1 MSEAKFAVGIDL
13 GTTNCVMAAVDL
25 SEQARFPDIQ
35 DIPIYQRLD
44 EEQKGNSNRLP
55 SFLYAPTERQGEQ
68 LGLDEDDPEG
78 WVLGEAAADLGRR
91 VPGRLVTSAKSWLCH
106 QRVNPSEAILPWAV
120 GDEMHKISPFQATSW
135 ILEHLKR
142 AWNRASFAQGSQLEE
157 QILTVTLP
165 ASFDQSARQWT
176 LEACK
181 QAGLGHAKLLEEPQ
195 AAFYA
200 WITLRKGRWGE
211 ALGQGRRI
219 LVCDVGGGTSDFSL
233 MQGLEDGDQ
242 FSFERLAVGDHL
254 LLGGDNVDLAV
265 AHYAESK
272 LSGSKSKLNASQWHL
287 LAQLARRAKESLLS
301 DPDMDEITMRL
312 PGAGRK
318 VIGGLRQATLSRD
331 ELNQLVLEGFYPRV
345 DQSYQP
351 RSKVGLSEMGLPYE
365 AEPAVTWHILDFIRK
380 HGDQE
385 SYPDWVLF
393 NGGSLEPDLIRE
405 RILEVLRANAPS
417 PDHHVGVLQ
426 SDSLANAVA
435 RGAAYYSYISQK
447 GGLRIGG
454 GSSHAYYLGIGG
466 EQGQQVCVIPKGS
479 EPHEQHTLQLKG
491 LEVRTNH
498 PVSFSVFE
506 SDKFPLDEVGH
517 LRKLEQTQASGR
529 LNTLVRFGKQGER
542 TIPVEVRGELTEL
555 DTLQLEL
562 ASVHTEHQW
571 DLEFDLRQ
579 KQNED
584 TNAVSDEPAKS
595 SFKWPFEIRNW
606 VAVHFDA
613 AQPKSLIK
621 QLEKDLNLSKS
632 DWSLMLLRDLADAL
646 LENHQ
651 LIGKSPQHEGGWLA
665 ALSYSMRPGVGH
677 PQDELRRQK
686 IWSIYRAG
694 PKFPREVRS
703 KTEWAILWR
712 RLSMGLEV
720 GRQEDLYGRTKKSI
734 FDKKGQPLFKAE
746 LSENWRMIASFEH
759 ISRKDKKKLGDALI
773 KNLNDKSDKLQVQLS
788 LWAISRFGSRL
799 PLQAQVTTIP
809 TFSEIEPWVQ
819 YLISH
824 SEWCEYGVSQAL
836 LELCRKCGE
845 ASLDIK
851 PEIMAQV
858 EDFFENDVSLKSE
871 HWKLALHQVER
882 RDMSEHQQLLGESL
896 PSGLEL
902 NLN

>member
-1 MSEAKFAVGIDL
+1 MAEARFAVGIDL

-25 SEQARFPDIQ
+25 NEQARFPDIH

-44 EEQKGNSNRLP
+44 EDQKGESDRLP
-55 SFLYAPTERQGEQ
+55 SFLYAPTERQSEQ
-68 LGLDEDDPEG
+68 LGLDANDPEG
-78 WVLGEAAADLGRR
+78 WVLGEAATEFGRR

-106 QRVNPSEAILPWAV
+106 QRINPSEAILPWAV
-120 GDEMHKISPFQATSW
+120 GDEMHKISPFQATTW

-142 AWNRASFAQGSQLEE
+142 AWNKATFAQGTNLEE
-157 QILTVTLP
+157 QVLTVTLP

-211 ALGQGRRI
+211 ALQGGRRI

-233 MQGLEDGDQ
+233 MQGLEEGEQ
-242 FSFERLAVGDHL
+242 FSFERLAVGSHL

-272 LSGSKSKLNASQWHL
+272 LSGGKSKLNASQWHL

-301 DPDMDEITMRL
+301 DPELNEVTLRL
-312 PGAGRK
+312 PGSGRK

-331 ELNQLVLEGFYPRV
+331 ELNKLVLEGFYPKV
-345 DQSYQP
+345 DLSYQP

-365 AEPAVTWHILDFIRK
+365 AEPAVTWHILDFIKK

-405 RILEVLRANAPS
+405 RILEVLRTNAPS
-417 PDHHVGVLQ
+417 PNHQVGVLE

-454 GSSHAYYLGIGG
+454 GSSHAYYLGVGG
-466 EQGQQVCVIPKGS
+466 DQGQRVCVIPKGA
-479 EPHEQHTLQLKG
+479 EPHEQHTLKLKG

-498 PVSFSVFE
+498 PVAFSIFE
-506 SDKFPLDEVGH
+506 SDQFPLDEVGH
-517 LRKLEQTQASGR
+517 LRQLEKTLASGR

-542 TIPVEVRGELTEL
+542 TIPVEVKGELTEL

-562 ASVHTEHQW
+562 ASIHTEHQW

-579 KQNED
+579 QNEGA
-584 TNAVSDEPAKS
+584 TEEQARES
-595 SFKWPFEIRNW
+595 SPGFTWPFEVVDW
-606 VAVHFDA
+606 LADHLKA

-621 QLEKDLNLSKS
+621 QLEKDLELSKS
-632 DWSLMLLRDLADAL
+632 SWNLVLLRDLADAL
-646 LENHQ
+646 LENSLAAQ
-651 LIGKSPQHEGGWLA
+651 KSPQHEGGWLA
-665 ALSYSMRPGVGH
+665 ALSFSMRPGVGH

-703 KTEWAILWR
+703 KTEWAIL
-712 RLSMGLEV
+712 
-720 GRQEDLYGRTKKSI
+720 
-734 FDKKGQPLFKAE
+734 
-746 LSENWRMIASFEH
+746 
-759 ISRKDKKKLGDALI
+759 
-773 KNLNDKSDKLQVQLS
+773 
-788 LWAISRFGSRL
+788 
-799 PLQAQVTTIP
+799 
-809 TFSEIEPWVQ
+809 
-819 YLISH
+819 
-824 SEWCEYGVSQAL
+824 
-836 LELCRKCGE
+836 
-845 ASLDIK
+845 
-851 PEIMAQV
+851 
-858 EDFFENDVSLKSE
+858 
-871 HWKLALHQVER
+871 
-882 RDMSEHQQLLGESL
+882 
-896 PSGLEL
+896 
-902 NLN
+902 

>member
-1 MSEAKFAVGIDL
+1 MAEARFAVGIDL

-25 SEQARFPDIQ
+25 SEQARFPDLH

-44 EEQKGNSNRLP
+44 EDQKGESTRLP
-55 SFLYAPTERQGEQ
+55 SFLYAPTERQSEHMSI
-68 LGLDEDDPEG
+68 DEHDPEG
-78 WVLGEAAADLGRR
+78 WVLGEAATELGRR

-106 QRVNPSEAILPWAV
+106 QRINPSEPILPWAV
-120 GDEMHKISPFQATSW
+120 EEGMKKISPFQATSW
-135 ILEHLKR
+135 ILQHLKE
-142 AWNRASFAQGSQLEE
+142 AWSKSSFAQGTDLKDQV
-157 QILTVTLP
+157 LTVTLP

-211 ALGQGRRI
+211 ALQGGRRI

-242 FSFERLAVGDHL
+242 FSFERLAVGEHL

-272 LSGSKSKLNASQWHL
+272 LSGGKSKLNASQWHL

-301 DPDMDEITMRL
+301 DPDMNEVTLRL
-312 PGAGRK
+312 PGSGRK
-318 VIGGLRQATLSRD
+318 VIGGLRQATLSRE
-331 ELNQLVLEGFYPRV
+331 ELNQLVLEGFYPKV
-345 DQSYQP
+345 NQQYQP

-365 AEPAVTWHILDFIRK
+365 AEPAVTWHILDFIKK
-380 HGDQE
+380 HGDQD

-393 NGGSLEPDLIRE
+393 NGGSLEPDLIRD
-405 RILEVLRANAPS
+405 RILEVLRSNAPS
-417 PDHHVGVLQ
+417 SDHQVGVLE

-454 GSSHAYYLGIGG
+454 GSPHAYYLGIGG
-466 EQGQQVCVIPKGS
+466 DQGQQVCVIPKGA
-479 EPHEQHTLQLKG
+479 EPHEQHTLNLQG

-498 PVSFSVFE
+498 PVSFSIFE
-506 SDKFPLDEVGH
+506 SDQFPLDEVGH
-517 LRKLEQTQASGR
+517 LRELEQTTASGR

-562 ASVHTEHQW
+562 ASIHTDHQW
-571 DLEFDLRQ
+571 ELEFDLRQ
-579 KQNED
+579 Q
-584 TNAVSDEPAKS
+584 SDS
-595 SFKWPFEIRNW
+595 SKELPTQGESKLEFKWPFEIKSW
-606 VAVHFDA
+606 VNEFLSVN
-613 AQPKSLIK
+613 QPKSLIK
-621 QLEKDLNLSKS
+621 QLENDLELNKSKWNLV
-632 DWSLMLLRDLADAL
+632 LLRDLADAL
-646 LENHQ
+646 LENSSAVE
-651 LIGKSPQHEGGWLA
+651 KSPQHEGGWLA
-665 ALSYSMRPGVGH
+665 ALSFSMRPGIGH

-694 PKFPREVRS
+694 PKFAREVRS

-712 RLSMGLEV
+712 RLSMGLEA
-720 GRQEDLYGRTKKSI
+720 GRQEDLCGRTKKSI
-734 FDKKGQPLFKAE
+734 FDKKGQPLFKAD
-746 LSENWRMIASFEH
+746 LSECWRMIASFEH
-759 ISRKDKKKLGDALI
+759 ITRKDKKKLGDALV
-773 KNLNDKSDKLQVQLS
+773 KNLNSKVDKLQIELS

-809 TFSEIEPWVQ
+809 TATDIEPWVEF
-819 YLISH
+819 LLKKP
-824 SEWCEYGVSQAL
+824 ELVEFGASQTL

-845 ASLDIK
+845 SSLDIK
-851 PEIMAQV
+851 PDLITRV
-858 EDFFENDVSLKSE
+858 EAYFEQQSVVKSDI
-871 HWKLALHQVER
+871 WKFALSQVER

-896 PSGLEL
+896 PGGLEL
-902 NLN
+902 KLN